1 VRAVWVAALV
11 VVACSSPRREEAAAS
26 PTLKVIVDGALVAQV
41 PVAEL
46 RTRPRLAE
54 LVSAPVATWREIE
67 APQPGGPTLVAV
79 RLDELYRDQD
89 AVLYLDDGKP
99 ALGMFRRVAA
109 DAPQTIREL
118 AATPTIAQA
127 GISEVRIRTR
137 EVAPAKPPPLTL
149 VAGDR
154 RCALDDAALGAITP
168 AGTGR
173 GGADRRYWDVRAL
186 SRHCFGADPTRV
198 KVGTIDVDA
207 ATLARSDR
215 LLTAKISRRGQ
226 LKVRLVDPTSGSG
239 QGRAG
244 MLAESEGAPVIEV
257 ELAP

>member
-1 VRAVWVAALV
+1 VRALVLTIAVA
-11 VVACSSPRREEAAAS
+11 ACSSPRREEAAPA
-26 PTLKVIVDGALVAQV
+26 PTLAVLVDGEVVAEV
-41 PVAEL
+41 AVAEL
-46 RTRPRLAE
+46 STRPRLAE
-54 LVSAPVATWREIE
+54 LVSAPVASWREIE
-67 APQPGGPTLVAV
+67 APQRGGPTLVAV

-89 AVLYLDDGKP
+89 AVLYLDAGKP

-109 DAPQTIREL
+109 DAPEAVRAL
-118 AATPTIAQA
+118 AATPTIAQT

-137 EVAPAKPPPLTL
+137 EVAPAEPPALTL

-154 RCALDDAALGAITP
+154 RCALDAKMLGTITP

-198 KVGTIDVDA
+198 KVGTLDVDA

-226 LKVRLVDPTSGSG
+226 LKVRLVDPRPGPS

-244 MLAESEGAPVIEV
+244 MVAESEGAPVIEV